1 MWTIYKKQRKNPK
14 IKKTPEDTRYIYG
27 SESDKAC
34 FQRDMAYGDFKDLA
48 RRTKSEETK
57 HFILKAIQNM
67 MDIKKVLHLWFI
79 NFSGR
84 GVNNEI
90 RQNRQL
96 AKELHKPVIRKCK
109 KKKSIF
115 TI

>member
-14 IKKTPEDTRYIYG
+14 IKKNPEDTRYIYG
-27 SESDKAC
+27 SKSDKAC